1 LHSVSSLSDHS
12 PLNGPYTM
20 PVAANPPPVLLTP
33 IAGPRS
39 TPPPVRGRRP
49 AAANAAAHSSTVTN
63 LSLCERGGD
72 HRSADR
78 ADAITEAADLPSTTS
93 TRMPLLRAKLWQRDG
108 SRQAGRQALDGAR
121 LIRGSAGEGFGR
133 TARLVRTHH
142 ACVPCSTHL
151 RTCSAATIA
160 SA

>member
-1 LHSVSSLSDHS
+1 VSSLSDHS

-20 PVAANPPPVLLTP
+20 PVAANPPPVLLIP

-108 SRQAGRQALDGAR
+108 SRQAGRHWMEPDSSVVALAR
-121 LIRGSAGEGFGR
+121 DLAELRGCAR
-133 TARLVRTHH
+133 TTR
-142 ACVPCSTHL
+142 ACP
-151 RTCSAATIA
+151 AQPI
-160 SA
+160 